1 MKKLISLFTA
11 IAVLITSFACFPLSV
26 GAVSVPTTK
35 FTDFWTYPVYE
46 NIFTLED
53 DLTNE
58 FVLLDTLSDGFL
70 VMTNKVYDA
79 RPFDEDGTQKFDPTD
94 ENNIAH
100 YLNNEFFN
108 ETVPESM
115 RAYIAERNW
124 KTEGGNAGGNCPE
137 AYTVNCRI
145 SLLSFEEYNGY
156 YKKFGTVDHDNQVDW
171 WLRTGDGNKKGN
183 LISGGGVYTN
193 WGKFASTD
201 ATSSAGVRP
210 IFVLTKEFF
219 ENVRINSAKIG
230 ENVSAAIL
238 KNISADEMSKA
249 GYSAEKLRRLGYES
263 VKGTDEYANI
273 TIPNE
278 PYYMQDHEYS
288 YFEVDISHTD
298 SAKRDYTIE
307 YTYGDTERKID
318 VTVEP
323 NKAYSKKIS
332 LKNEKKGVNNLDVK
346 VKRGDDIIAYDSA
359 RVCLIDYYE
368 RTPLD
373 IYSRIGLGMP
383 SWHREEPGSTKR
395 ATADSFV
402 EFVPRVAEAGF
413 TKVRYSPEWTWIEK
427 ERGVY
432 KFDDARYNY
441 TKAVGD
447 NGLSVAPFKVGF
459 GNRVVTN
466 RDTDQKMAAPN
477 TRDGIEGYADYA
489 IGVKKLYDS
498 VMNPKGEVSEFE
510 LWNEPSLNNYWYP
523 EVNFLEYT
531 QMANAASFK
540 IKKELPDNIVMV
552 GSMTPDKMDQNYD
565 IMLRNGA
572 LMYADE
578 ISIHPYT
585 YPYDPDERLIVRVP
599 DYLKKIEE
607 YGVWFDIAVT
617 EVGWPTWES
626 YNTTTLEQQL
636 VYMVKM
642 LIYNDEMGFAMTD
655 IFSARDQGLQKTY
668 VEHGFGLF
676 EYNDRPKPSV
686 ASLSFYNN
694 NANDS
699 LYVGEFEITEGVKSF
714 LYKKAGVKN
723 PFAICWVTDAE
734 KEKEYTLKD
743 NQYATD
749 IFGNKLDG
757 KTVTIG
763 KAPVYIFN
771 LPDSVYMKT
780 IAHDIS
786 GIYTEL
792 TEKLGDKFDFAPL
805 NDLAN
810 EAAQSKGSYSDT
822 KKYLD
827 KYFDL
832 AVSFTD
838 SAMQSE
844 NLTDKNAALIAF
856 VMFKKGE
863 SMSAS
868 LENMR
873 LGTSL
878 GITHYKKSANAA
890 ADKKGDEPEASLLFT
905 DAMLRYAK
913 RYTNRIS
920 EINDLGSFGGAAER
934 KGYYAYL
941 SDKVCGLADVMQ
953 KYETPD
959 PARAILTYSTQ
970 TRQTMYKGKTYTI
983 KAELENFR
991 NKDFDG
997 TAVLADE
1004 KGNPIGDEVKVS
1016 AKSGGYTDVE
1026 VSGTA
1031 PKNGEAGT
1039 HIYKILYKEDGEVVK
1054 EQEIEVILKSLVDI
1068 DLKAAEN
1075 TLSNLNSITFEVK
1088 NTFESTVN
1096 GKLVLTAPDGWDIE
1110 TEKEISIPSGE
1121 TQNVEFKINSYKKV
1135 PFNEYSFKIS
1145 VIDSDGS
1152 ELASQE
1158 KLLDFRIM
1166 TYDEKNYSPE
1176 EFDGD
1181 ISGWEDAYP
1190 IYIEAPENP
1199 SDINSWLGLNRSM
1212 KVLMKWNKDNIYVMT
1227 DVYDA
1232 VQNNTFTDFNL
1243 WQGDSIQLAI
1253 DTLMNGLAEGT
1264 TAGYRDDDY
1273 EFGFGLTPKGL
1284 ETYLYQASDAKVGSI
1299 VDEQLVNVIRNDK
1312 LGLTRYLMKVPS
1324 NYIKQIKLENGTTFG
1339 FNIAANDADIL
1350 LREGYSQYTSG
1361 ICDRKDPSRFKAFTL
1376 VSGDGAAT
1384 ESTDK
1389 IAFYQKVETLR
1400 QGN

>member
-1 MKKLISLFTA
+1 MKKFISFLTA
-11 IAVLITSFACFPLSV
+11 LAVLITSFACFPLTA
-26 GAVSVPTTK
+26 GAVTVPSALLK
-35 FTDFWTYPVYE
+35 GYWTYPIYE

-53 DLTNE
+53 DLNTE

-70 VMTNKVYDA
+70 VMTNKVYQA
-79 RPFDEDGTQKFDPTD
+79 RPFDADGTQKFDPTE

-108 ETVPESM
+108 ENIPESM

-124 KTEGGNAGGNCPE
+124 KTEGGNAGGICPDT
-137 AYTVNCRI
+137 YTANCRV
-145 SLLSFEEYNGY
+145 SLLSFEEYNNY
-156 YKKFGTVDHDNQVDW
+156 YKKFATVDHDNEVDW

-183 LISGGGVYTN
+183 VIAGGGVYTN
-193 WGKFASTD
+193 WGKFVSADAS
-201 ATSSAGVRP
+201 ASAGVRP

-219 ENVRINSAKIG
+219 ENVRINTVKIG
-230 ENVSAAIL
+230 ENVTDAII
-238 KNISADEMSKA
+238 KNFGASEMEKA

-263 VKGTDEYANI
+263 VKGADEYADI

-278 PYYMQDHEYS
+278 PYYMQDHKYS

-298 SAKRDYTIE
+298 TKARDYTIV
-307 YTYGDTERKID
+307 YKCGDDERKID
-318 VTVEP
+318 VTVSP
-323 NKAYSKKIS
+323 NKAYSEKIS
-332 LKNEKKGVNNLDVK
+332 LKDEKKGVYNLDVK
-346 VKRGDDIIAYDSA
+346 VMRDGGIIGYDSA
-359 RVCLIDYYE
+359 RICLIDYYK
-368 RTPLD
+368 RTSLD
-373 IYSRIGLGMP
+373 RYSRIALNLP
-383 SWHREEPGSTKR
+383 SWHKEETASSKRSTIQ
-395 ATADSFV
+395 SFYDL
-402 EFVPRVAEAGF
+402 VPRVAEAGF

-427 ERGVY
+427 ERGIY
-432 KFDDARYNY
+432 TFSDDRYEY
-441 TKAVGD
+441 TRVVGD
-447 NGLSVAPFKVGF
+447 NKLLVAPFKIGF
-459 GNRVVTN
+459 GNRLITK
-466 RDTDQKMAAPN
+466 RDTDQKMAAPL

-489 IGVKKLYDS
+489 IGAKKLYDS
-498 VMNPKGEVSEFE
+498 VMMPNGFLDEFE
-510 LWNEPSLNNYWYP
+510 VWNEPSLNNYWYP

-531 QMANAASFK
+531 QMANAASYK
-540 IKKELPDNIVMV
+540 IKKEYPDNIVMI
-552 GSMTPDKMDQNYD
+552 GSMTPDNIDHNYD
-565 IMLRNGA
+565 IMFRNGA
-572 LMYADE
+572 LMYSDE
-578 ISIHPYT
+578 VSIHPYT
-585 YPYDPDERLIVRVP
+585 YPFDPDQRHIVRVP

-607 YGVWFDIAVT
+607 FGGWFDIAVT

-626 YNTTTLEQQL
+626 YNTTSLEQQM

-642 LIYNDEMGFAMTD
+642 LVLNDEMGFALTD
-655 IFSARDQGLQKTY
+655 IFSARDQGLQRTY
-668 VEHGFGLF
+668 VEHGFGIF

-694 NANDS
+694 NANDA
-699 LYVGEFEITEGVKSF
+699 LYAGEFEITDGVRSF
-714 LYKKAGVKN
+714 LYKKGGVKN
-723 PFAICWVTDAE
+723 PFAICWVTE
-734 KEKEYTLKD
+734 EGKEKEYTLKD

-749 IFGNKLDG
+749 LFGNKLEG

-763 KAPVYIFN
+763 KTPVYIFN
-771 LPDSVYMKT
+771 LPDSVYMKA

-805 NDLAN
+805 ADLAN
-810 EAAQSKGSYSDT
+810 EAAQSKGNYSDT

-832 AVSFTD
+832 AQSFTD
-838 SAMQSE
+838 SAMQSDKC
-844 NLTDKNAALIAF
+844 TDKNAALIAYI
-856 VMFKKGE
+856 MFKKGE
-863 SMSAS
+863 SMAAS

-878 GITHYKKSANAA
+878 GITHYQNSAKSAS
-890 ADKKGDEPEASLLFT
+890 DKKGDEPEASLLFT

-913 RYTNRIS
+913 RYTNRID
-920 EINDLGSFGGAAER
+920 EIKKMGSFNGDKER
-934 KGYYAYL
+934 MGYYSYL
-941 SDKVCGLADVMQ
+941 SDKVCNLADVMQ
-953 KYETPD
+953 KYETPN
-959 PARAILTYSTQ
+959 PSRAIFTYSEQ

-983 KAELENFR
+983 KAEFENLR

-1004 KGNPIGDEVKVS
+1004 NGNPIGEEVSVK

-1031 PKNGEAGT
+1031 PKNHDTGT
-1039 HIYKILYKEDGEVVK
+1039 FYYKILYKEDGKAVK

-1075 TLSNLNSITFEVK
+1075 TLSNLGAITVEVK
-1088 NTFESTVN
+1088 NTFDSSVE
-1096 GKLVLTAPDGWDIE
+1096 GKLKLTAPDGWDME
-1110 TEKEISIPSGE
+1110 TEKEINVPSGE
-1121 TQNVEFKINSYKKV
+1121 TQNIEFKINSYKKV
-1135 PFNEYSFKIS
+1135 PFNEYCFKID
-1145 VIDSDGS
+1145 VLDSDGS

-1166 TYDEKNYSPE
+1166 TYDEKNYNPA

-1181 ISGWEDAYP
+1181 ITGWEDAYP

-1199 SDINSWLGLNRSM
+1199 SDINSWSGLNRSL

-1232 VQNNTFTDFNL
+1232 VHNNTFTGFDL
-1243 WQGDSIQLAI
+1243 WQGDSVQVAV
-1253 DTLMNGLAEGT
+1253 DTLMNGLAEGRT
-1264 TAGYRDDDY
+1264 SGYQDDDY

-1284 ETYLYQASDAKVGSI
+1284 ETYLYQASDAKTGSI
-1299 VDEQLVNVIRNDK
+1299 EDEQLVSVIRNDK
-1312 LGLTRYLMKVPS
+1312 LKITRYLMKMPGS
-1324 NYIKQIKLENGTTFG
+1324 YMKQVKLANGTKFG

-1361 ICDRKDPSRFKAFTL
+1361 ICDRKDPSKFKAFTL